1 MGKAAK
7 IPLML
12 NLLYLIHALAFEQF
26 SWVRINY
33 NHLKVLFNKMFSN
46 IDSSSP
52 IIFQLSIKIS
62 RRQVWFSDET
72 TAIKCPLKYPLEN
85 TPRYKNF
92 NEKISLF
99 VAVVLAWGSPL
110 IALTWL
116 QTNKIPT
123 NDPTNIKIFFKISIN
138 EIFVFSEFFD
148 LAFFFS
154 FFAIFKI
161 QWCNVWTWQKWWE
174 EVEDPTSTLFLH
186 QKRENYF
193 LFFFN

>member
-1 MGKAAK
+1 MVVNYCK
-7 IPLML
+7 
-12 NLLYLIHALAFEQF
+12 QF
-26 SWVRINY
+26 SCIWIDDY
-33 NHLKVLFNKMFSN
+33 HLKVFFDKMFSN

-72 TAIKCPLKYPLEN
+72 TAVKCPLKYPLEN
-85 TPRYKNF
+85 TPRYENF
-92 NEKISLF
+92 NEKNSFF

-123 NDPTNIKIFFKISIN
+123 NDPTNIKIFFKISTN

-161 QWCNVWTWQKWWE
+161 Q
-174 EVEDPTSTLFLH
+174 
-186 QKRENYF
+186 
-193 LFFFN
+193 